1 MIIIELINQLAY
13 FIFVKCKRSPNTSI
27 VKSYFAFQIH
37 NMIFKISVYRSRGNE
52 VPINNPAS
60 TFLRSRKERSPG
72 NFGRKR
78 KVRER
83 GRRLRHSVGGVQS
96 QCAPGPD
103 QSPGRLSLQRLLLQ
117 A

>member
-13 FIFVKCKRSPNTSI
+13 IIFIKCKRSPNTSI
-27 VKSYFAFQIH
+27 VKSYFAFQIY
-37 NMIFKISVYRSRGNE
+37 MMLKISFYRSRGNE

-60 TFLRSRKERSPG
+60 AFLWSRKERSPG

>member
-1 MIIIELINQLAY
+1 
-13 FIFVKCKRSPNTSI
+13 
-27 VKSYFAFQIH
+27 
-37 NMIFKISVYRSRGNE
+37 MIFKISVYRSRGNE

-60 TFLRSRKERSPG
+60 AFLWSRKERSPG

>member
-13 FIFVKCKRSPNTSI
+13 FIFVKCKRRPNTSI
-27 VKSYFAFQIH
+27 VKSYFAFQIY
-37 NMIFKISVYRSRGNE
+37 MIFKISVYRSRGNE

-60 TFLRSRKERSPG
+60 TFLWSRKERSPG